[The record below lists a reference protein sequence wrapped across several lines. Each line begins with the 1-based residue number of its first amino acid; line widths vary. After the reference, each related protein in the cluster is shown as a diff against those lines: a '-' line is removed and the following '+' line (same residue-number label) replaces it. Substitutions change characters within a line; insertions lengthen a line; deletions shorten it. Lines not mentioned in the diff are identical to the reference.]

1 MKFREENMNNKNKH
15 YIKVLLVV
23 LVFVAAGVIFSCSIR
38 QKAKDAEENAVV
50 IEDQQEPESEDAEE
64 TTAELIC
71 VHVCGSVNAPGVYYL
86 AKGARIH
93 EAVELAGGMTGDA
106 DLQYVNLAE
115 EAADGEQIY
124 IPSTQE
130 VEEGIVPAAGS
141 GGLSDDGL
149 VNINT
154 AGLDE
159 LKTLPGIG
167 DIKAEA
173 IISYRENTGEFASI
187 EEIMNVAGIKESSY
201 EKIKE
206 HIKV

>member
-1 MKFREENMNNKNKH
+1 MSNKNKN

-23 LVFVAAGVIFSCSIR
+23 LVFVVAGVIFSCSIR
-38 QKAKDAEENAVV
+38 QKTKNADETTVQVEEQS
-50 IEDQQEPESEDAEE
+50 ETESEE
-64 TTAELIC
+64 TTETSAEMIC
-71 VHVCGSVNAPGVYYL
+71 VHVCGSVNAPGIYYL
-86 AKGARIH
+86 SKGARIH
-93 EAVELAGGMTGDA
+93 EAVDMAGGMTEDA
-106 DLQYVNLAE
+106 DLQYVNLAQ
-115 EAADGEQIY
+115 EARDGEQIY
-124 IPSTQE
+124 IPNQTE
-130 VEEGIVPAAGS
+130 VEEGKVPDANANAGS
-141 GGLSDDGL
+141 VEDGL

-154 AGLDE
+154 ADLNE

-173 IISYRENTGEFASI
+173 IISYRESAGEFASI

>member
-1 MKFREENMNNKNKH
+1 MMFREENMNNKNKN

-23 LVFVAAGVIFSCSIR
+23 LVFVAAGVVFSCSIR
-38 QKAKDAEENAVV
+38 QRTKDADESAVV
-50 IEDQQEPESEDAEE
+50 IEDQQESESETAEE

-71 VHVCGSVNAPGVYYL
+71 VHVCGSVNTPGVYYL
-86 AKGARIH
+86 VKGARIH
-93 EAVELAGGMTGDA
+93 EAVELAGGMTEDA

-124 IPSTQE
+124 IPSLKE
-130 VEEGIVPAAGS
+130 VEEGAVPAADSGS
-141 GGLSDDGL
+141 RSDDGL

-154 AGLDE
+154 ANLDE